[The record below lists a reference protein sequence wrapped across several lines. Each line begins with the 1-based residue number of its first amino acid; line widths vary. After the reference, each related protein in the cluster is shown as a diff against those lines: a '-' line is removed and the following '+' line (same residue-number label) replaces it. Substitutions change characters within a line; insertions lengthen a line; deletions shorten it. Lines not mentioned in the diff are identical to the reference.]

1 MNALSEGIFMKFI
14 ATETETSRAHLTHQ
28 VFDLKGSKSAEK
40 LKQAQAALR
49 QANPQLGDLAKLPAG
64 TLVIVPD
71 VPGVRT
77 APLPSLTGPSPDV
90 IAQLELV
97 LAGAKKVL
105 RQAAASQA
113 QESDTSLSLAKNPAL
128 VKIVK
133 QMPSLL
139 SRLPE
144 IANAAKAQTKQ
155 MADDEAAY
163 LKGLAQLKKDLSSLI
178 S

>member
-1 MNALSEGIFMKFI
+1 MKFI
-14 ATETETSRAHLTHQ
+14 VTKTETSLADLTHQ
-28 VFDLKGSKSAEK
+28 AFDLKGSKSTVK

-49 QANPQLGDLAKLPAG
+49 QANPQLGDHPKLPAG

-71 VPGVRT
+71 VPGVNTR
-77 APLPSLTGPSPDV
+77 PLPSLTGPSPDV

-97 LAGAKKVL
+97 LAGAKNVL
-105 RQAAASQA
+105 RQAVASQA
-113 QESDTSLSLAKNPAL
+113 QESDTSLSLAKNRAL

-133 QMPSLL
+133 QIPSLQ

-144 IANAAKAQTKQ
+144 IADAAKAQTKQ

-163 LKGLAQLKKDLSSLI
+163 LKGLAQLKKNLSSLI

>member
-1 MNALSEGIFMKFI
+1 MKFI
-14 ATETETSRAHLTHQ
+14 TTKTETSLADLTRQ
-28 VFDLKGSKSAEK
+28 AFDLKGSKSSAE
-40 LKQAQAALR
+40 LKRAQAALR

-64 TLVIVPD
+64 TLVIVPE

-97 LAGAKKVL
+97 LAGAKNVL

-113 QESDTSLSLAKNPAL
+113 QESDTSLSLAKNRAL
-128 VKIVK
+128 AKLVK
-133 QMPSLL
+133 QMPSLQ
-139 SRLPE
+139 SRLAE
-144 IANAAKAQTKQ
+144 IAAAAKAQTKQ
-155 MADDEAAY
+155 MADDEAAH
-163 LKGLAQLKKDLSSLI
+163 LKGLVQLKKDLSSLN

>member
-1 MNALSEGIFMKFI
+1 MKFI
-14 ATETETSRAHLTHQ
+14 ATKTETSLAELAHQ
-28 VFDLKGSKSAEK
+28 AFDLKGSKSVVK

-71 VPGVRT
+71 VPGVHT
-77 APLPSLTGPSPDV
+77 APLPSLTGPSADM

-97 LAGAKKVL
+97 LAGAKNVL

-113 QESDTSLSLAKNPAL
+113 QESDASLSLVKNRAL

-133 QMPSLL
+133 QMPGLQ

-144 IANAAKAQTKQ
+144 IADAVKAQTKQ
-155 MADDEAAY
+155 IAEDEAAH

-178 S
+178 W

>member
-1 MNALSEGIFMKFI
+1 MKFI
-14 ATETETSRAHLTHQ
+14 VTKTETSLADLTHQ
-28 VFDLKGSKSAEK
+28 AFDLKGSKSAVK

-71 VPGVRT
+71 VPGVHT
-77 APLPSLTGPSPDV
+77 AALPSLAGPSADV
-90 IAQLELV
+90 IAQLQLV
-97 LAGAKKVL
+97 LAGAKNVL
-105 RQAAASQA
+105 RQAASSQA
-113 QESDTSLSLAKNPAL
+113 QQSDTSLSLVKNRAL

-133 QMPSLL
+133 QIRSLE

-144 IANAAKAQTKQ
+144 IADAAKAQTKQ
-155 MADDEAAY
+155 MADDEAAH

>member
-1 MNALSEGIFMKFI
+1 MKFI
-14 ATETETSRAHLTHQ
+14 ATKTETSLAELTPQ
-28 VFDLKGSKSAEK
+28 AFDLKGSESAVK
-40 LKQAQAALR
+40 LKQVQAALR

-71 VPGVRT
+71 VPGVHT
-77 APLPSLTGPSPDV
+77 APLPSLTGPSADV

-97 LAGAKKVL
+97 LTGARNVL
-105 RQAAASQA
+105 RQAEASQA
-113 QESDTSLSLAKNPAL
+113 QESDTSLSLVKNSAL

-133 QMPSLL
+133 QMPGLR

-144 IANAAKAQTKQ
+144 IADAAKAQTKQ
-155 MADDEAAY
+155 MADDEAAH

-178 S
+178 W